1 MPTVFS
7 FFGLRFMFF
16 SNDHEPVHVHV
27 VKGKGSIRENAAF
40 QVIPEITLLKNEG
53 LSKHELRMAELL
65 IEENSAII
73 QKCWNDFFKNE
84 KHHAAKGC

>member
-27 VKGKGSIRENAAF
+27 VKGKGPIKEYAIF
-40 QVIPEITLLKNEG
+40 QVVPEINLIENNG
-53 LSKHELRMAELL
+53 LNKQELRLAEMI
-65 IEENSAII
+65 IEENSDTI
-73 QKCWNDFFKNE
+73 QERWKTFFSK
-84 KHHAAKGC
+84 